1 MSVSR
6 AEEKYQLIKL
16 VKSGRTLTES
26 KALMK
31 AGAAA
36 LHPEYTSAKD
46 LKDLAKL
53 EGLNHLL
60 LTRSQGIELWELK
73 LKSGR
78 SYVSNRQEAIAKWAT
93 GYRGGL
99 PLNWTR
105 DGNLIRRGKPNKP
118 RPGSSRKPYNKVG
131 KTRVTGADKAVK
143 DFDRLVRLLQRLQ
156 KEHGRGNDKAIR
168 KAFKGMRKQ
177 VSTAGGRK
185 G

>member
-1 MSVSR
+1 MSVARS
-6 AEEKYQLIKL
+6 EEKYQLIKL
-16 VKSGRTLTES
+16 VKSGRTLMES
-26 KALMK
+26 KALVK

-46 LKDLAKL
+46 LRDLAKL

-60 LTRSQGIELWELK
+60 LTRQKGIQLWELK
-73 LKSGR
+73 LKAER
-78 SYVSNRQEAIAKWAT
+78 PYISNRQETIAKWAT
-93 GYRGGL
+93 GYRGAL
-99 PLNWTR
+99 PLNWKR

-118 RPGSSRKPYNKVG
+118 RPGSSRIPYNKIG

-143 DFDRLVRLLQRLQ
+143 DFDRLVRILQRLQ

-168 KAFKGMRKQ
+168 KAFKGMRTQ
-177 VSTAGGRK
+177 VTTAGSTK